1 MYKLFTLALFALV
14 LSACGGPPAPLSDSC
29 RTFNPFAADC
39 TGEEAEEVQRETC
52 IFNPGFHPNC
62 RGDAGAIAGYCRDTN
77 NPNNVLHEY
86 CAEELTAESL
96 TAAYTAS
103 CKVTP
108 EIRDDCAELLTD
120 FCKDPDDP
128 FHAGCR
134 TTDGIGLKQATL
146 CLANLSVHPTCT
158 DLLANFCDD
167 PPDRANYYHAACDD
181 STNIDFL
188 RARFCEVEGITL
200 DMCESHRTRY
210 CTTVVEEPDV
220 LILRNFRSFCNNV
233 ENIES
238 FRTETCNFHFTI
250 LKAGQGNTVEC
261 EDNFRVNCLD
271 PAKPTNIFY
280 KVCENILQTDQERAK
295 VCFDTPTLD
304 IPSGENVDTRG
315 CGFYIELSCNNNLF
329 NTDID
334 EQCPMPATRDSMRKN
349 EVDSCDG
356 RTMTSFCIAA
366 YDFCEMNR
374 DNSACVDAPIRPN
387 RAAWE
392 DSFPTELEPF
402 STEGNKFLT
411 TAEFS
416 RLSVSSN
423 VGATVNFVN
432 TTYNNVVL
440 DIAEDSDNR
449 KSSVVFFTQMFN
461 QTAYYYAG
469 LNVDAKLGEPLTAI
483 TATGTWEGG
492 LRAVIGN
499 TLMPASV
506 DMELEVTFNPPKIN
520 AFVPVN
526 GNHFL
531 LDGIFSN
538 FGVISGTVNYGAF
551 MAGTRTP
558 VANRGT
564 NGTLTGLIGDYGA
577 VGAFHSTA
585 TGSDGYAGGFVVRRV
600 PPPE

>member
-1 MYKLFTLALFALV
+1 
-14 LSACGGPPAPLSDSC
+14 
-29 RTFNPFAADC
+29 
-39 TGEEAEEVQRETC
+39 
-52 IFNPGFHPNC
+52 
-62 RGDAGAIAGYCRDTN
+62 
-77 NPNNVLHEY
+77 
-86 CAEELTAESL
+86 LTAESL

-120 FCKDPDDP
+120 FCKNPDDP

-167 PPDRANYYHAACDD
+167 PRDRANYYHAACDD

-334 EQCPMPATRDSMRKN
+334 EQCPMPATRDSMRKH

-356 RTMTSFCIAA
+356 RTMTSFCIVA

-374 DNSACVDAPIRPN
+374 DNSACVDAQIRPN
-387 RAAWE
+387 YKTWHI
-392 DSFPTELEPF
+392 SFPTELEPF
-402 STEGNKFLT
+402 STAGNKFLT
-411 TAEFS
+411 RAEFS
-416 RLSVSSN
+416 RESVSSDA
-423 VGATVNFVN
+423 GATVNFVN

-558 VANRGT
+558 VASRGT
-564 NGTLTGLIGDYGA
+564 
-577 VGAFHSTA
+577 
-585 TGSDGYAGGFVVRRV
+585 
-600 PPPE
+600 